1 MQHIIKDIA
10 ELVKELQETAAT
22 AKKLDNAGIDAIA
35 DEITEAIEA
44 EIDDIVTDH
53 SLDIRNGNEVY
64 VSSQDVDRRNL
75 YNIVKHALTE
85 FLKEHDLLVEQV

>member
-1 MQHIIKDIA
+1 MQHIIKD
-10 ELVKELQETAAT
+10 
-22 AKKLDNAGIDAIA
+22 
-35 DEITEAIEA
+35 
-44 EIDDIVTDH
+44 IDDIVTDH